1 MDNIIGKYRKDETQ
15 REDSVSRYENS
26 TDVTGDE
33 NNNVPEHYDGKSLSD
48 VFGTNERPVDRRES
62 FIETRNYL
70 RQVRDY
76 KRRVELLEERI
87 KYSQAAGTGTTALEA
102 DLDFAKHLLNVKVA
116 EVINE
121 ISKIGQVN
129 QEAVLIR
136 RYIDLISWEEIA
148 EKLDFRMRTVLKLH
162 GYGLPAL
169 EKVLLED
176 GLITM
181 EIESE
186 VQAEDPDKVVVGDEV

>member
-1 MDNIIGKYRKDETQ
+1 MDSIFGKNRKEETGK
-15 REDSVSRYENS
+15 EKTMNGYENS
-26 TDVTGDE
+26 TDVTEEE

-48 VFGTNERPVDRRES
+48 VFGTDERPVDRRES
-62 FIETRNYL
+62 FIETRDYL

-102 DLDFAKHLLNVKVA
+102 DLDYAKHLLNVKVA
-116 EVINE
+116 EVIDE

-136 RYIDLISWEEIA
+136 RYIDLMSWEEIA

-169 EKVLLED
+169 EKILVTD
-176 GLITM
+176 SLIT
-181 EIESE
+181 SE
-186 VQAEDPDKVVVGDEV
+186 ADAIVQAENPDKVVMRDEV